1 MKMNRAP
8 AVALEAT
15 ATVARASL
23 AGDLRRSRCGR
34 GIARFFFQV
43 RDERGQALTE
53 FALVLPLLLLLMLG
67 LIDFGKAINYWIDET
82 HLANEGARWAAV
94 NNNPGSGSGLTLQQY
109 ILGHVDTAELRGQVK
124 GTQQTAHPANVKI
137 CLYKASDG
145 SSETTGS
152 VGDTVEVLVT
162 YNYNWLHFLVS
173 KAGVG
178 PTTTITGKSAMRV
191 EVPPTY
197 SSDSGCPASA

>member
-23 AGDLRRSRCGR
+23 TEDLRRSRCGR
-34 GIARFFFQV
+34 GIARFFFQL

-94 NNNPGSGSGLTLQQY
+94 NNNPGSGSGQTLQQY
-109 ILGHVDTAELRGQVK
+109 ILAQADTAEERGQVK
-124 GTQQTAHPANVKI
+124 GTQQTAHAANVKI

-145 SSETTGS
+145 TSETTGS

-162 YNYNWLHFLVS
+162 YNYNWLHFLVA

-178 PTTTITGKSAMRV
+178 PTTAITGKSAMRV

>member
-1 MKMNRAP
+1 MKMNRSP
-8 AVALEAT
+8 ASALEAT
-15 ATVARASL
+15 ATVAGLSL
-23 AGDLRRSRCGR
+23 AGDLQGSRCFR
-34 GIARFFFQV
+34 GIAWLVFRL

-53 FALVLPLLLLLMLG
+53 FALVLPLLLLLLLG

-109 ILGHVDTAELRGQVK
+109 ILGQVDTAELAGQVQ
-124 GTQQTAHPANVKI
+124 GTQQTAHAANVKI
-137 CLYKASDG
+137 CFYKASDG
-145 SSETTGS
+145 TSETTGS

-178 PTTTITGKSAMRV
+178 PTTTITGKSAMRL

-197 SSDSGCPASA
+197 SSDSGCPATA

>member
-1 MKMNRAP
+1 MNRAP
-8 AVALEAT
+8 AVSLEVT
-15 ATVARASL
+15 ATVARSSP
-23 AGDLRRSRCGR
+23 AGDLRRSR
-34 GIARFFFQV
+34 RFCSIHWLSRL

-109 ILGHVDTAELRGQVK
+109 ILGQVDTAELAGQVK

-137 CLYKASDG
+137 CFYKASDG
-145 SSETTGS
+145 TSEATGA

-178 PTTTITGKSAMRV
+178 PTTTIAGKSAMRL

-197 SSDSGCPASA
+197 SSDSGCPATA

>member
-8 AVALEAT
+8 AGALAAS
-15 ATVARASL
+15 ATVAGLSL
-23 AGDLRRSRCGR
+23 AGDLRRSRYGR
-34 GIARFFFQV
+34 RIARFFFRL

-109 ILGHVDTAELRGQVK
+109 ILGQVDTAELRGQVQ

-137 CLYKASDG
+137 CFYKASDG
-145 SSETTGS
+145 SSVTTGS

-162 YNYNWLHFLVS
+162 YDYNWMHFLTS
-173 KAGVG
+173 SAGIG
-178 PTTTITGKSAMRV
+178 PTTTITGKSAMRL

-197 SSDSGCPASA
+197 SGDSGCPASA

>member
-1 MKMNRAP
+1 MPMKR
-8 AVALEAT
+8 
-15 ATVARASL
+15 SL
-23 AGDLRRSRCGR
+23 AGTSETRRTSFWPVP
-34 GIARFFFQV
+34 ARDPHRFWDRL

-53 FALVLPLLLLLMLG
+53 FAIALPLLLVLLIA

-94 NNNPGSGSGLTLQQY
+94 NHNPGAGSGQTLQQY
-109 ILGHVDTAELRGQVK
+109 ILGQADSAELRGQK
-124 GTQQTAHPANVKI
+124 RGTQPTAHAASVKI

-145 SSETTGS
+145 TSETTGS
-152 VGDTVEVLVT
+152 VGDTVVVRVT
-162 YNYNWLHFLVS
+162 YNYNWIKFLVA
-173 KAGVG
+173 KAGIG
-178 PTTTITGKSAMRV
+178 PTTSITGKSAMRV